1 MAISDEPTGSHHSPL
16 DAVIADYV
24 QQVETGAVPDRE
36 ALLAQHPDLADGLR
50 EFFADYDRLDCQA
63 AELHLSKDAT
73 EQTGGLPHVRYFG
86 EYELLE
92 VIARGGMGVVYKARQ
107 ASLNRIVALKMI
119 LRGQLAM
126 PRDVARFRAEAEA
139 AANLDHP
146 HIVPIY
152 EVGEHQ
158 GHQYYAMRF
167 IEGTSLARRPR
178 GNIQDEVRLLATVA
192 RAVHYA
198 HQHGILHRDIK
209 PSNIL
214 LAGDVPVITDFG
226 LAKRLNR
233 SSDLTSTGE
242 TPGTPRYMAPEQAA
256 GRKDLTI
263 AVDVYSLGV
272 VLYERLTGVPPFT
285 GDDVLELLRQHRE
298 VEPPRP
304 SLRCPGL
311 DRDLETICL
320 KCLEKEPA
328 KRYASA
334 EALAED
340 LERWLKGEPIQARPV
355 STRERV
361 VRWVR
366 RNPVV
371 AGLTATVVSAILV
384 GTTFSTCLAFLARE
398 RARAAATKAREA
410 EDNAV
415 QAKASAQEAQERLRQ
430 SLFEQARAERATGAR
445 WRALEL
451 LGEAARMKNGPEL
464 RQEAIQAATSLGLR
478 IVCQLGPRNLHIGGD
493 GPFVK
498 FRPDGSMIAT
508 AESLHEGEGAQRRSF
523 DGIRVWQVPSG
534 RLLGQAECSYYSG
547 GFVFSPAAPLLALV
561 TKGKVRLWEP
571 KTDRELFSFP
581 GRDPVRFSPDGALLA
596 ASGKDGVILWN
607 VRKKQ
612 PVPFTAH
619 GVPVA
624 FLSEEALLVRDT
636 KRLHVW
642 NVRTGRETFA
652 SPEGWSPIWSW
663 NSGPVARDGFLV
675 ALRRGEANQ
684 ASEVAVWDVRSGQ
697 KLAEGSQVGRCYY
710 AASLPLSAAAD
721 WLAFQ
726 DPSDPQT
733 IQLVDLTPAKQR
745 RRLVTPSQFGNA
757 LEFGRFNATGT
768 ILAAQES
775 RGTLRSI
782 RLWDVET
789 GSSLATLHEHDNP
802 VWSPDGRYL
811 AAFGP
816 GRFTSPEGVTTWGN
830 RYAIVVYEVA
840 PGAPTYR
847 VPSPIKG
854 LTFGPDGRRLAA
866 QEGTWNVV
874 EHFGRHLRLA
884 SVIPI
889 GNEFV
894 ASGGR
899 LWAVKQH
906 SEIPPSGPVKLR
918 EVFPDER
925 EIVLAGVERA
935 EAGRIQ
941 NLAVSPD
948 GKSLLLDWQRHVR
961 EKNPQCYHTE
971 GRLEFWDLTLP
982 NRLGVWEQSQ
992 PGSSM
997 DWQLLRFSPDGKKAV
1012 TQGRSIWIWDVPT
1025 GKKLREVS
1033 IQTEIGPSHS
1043 YLHSVKDAAFNATG
1057 ELLFAVS
1064 DKGRLDKID
1073 VQTGKILTTWKM
1085 PEEESASLAFHPDGN
1100 MIATGGTSHLIRL
1113 WDTATGRE
1121 LAHWEGH
1128 DTSITALT
1136 FSPDGRTLVSGS
1148 ADGTLKLWDLPAI
1161 RHELAVL
1168 GLDW

>member
-1 MAISDEPTGSHHSPL
+1 MAVPDEPTGSHHNPL
-16 DAVIADYV
+16 DAVIAEYV
-24 QQVETGAVPDRE
+24 QQVEAGAVPDRE

-63 AELHLSKDAT
+63 AELRLSGEGT
-73 EQTGGLPHVRYFG
+73 EPSGDLPHVRYFG

-107 ASLNRIVALKMI
+107 ASLNRMVALKMI
-119 LRGQLAM
+119 LRGRLAT

-152 EVGEHQ
+152 EVGEHE

-178 GNIQDEVRLLATVA
+178 GDLRDEVRLLATVA

-209 PSNIL
+209 PPNVLI
-214 LAGDVPVITDFG
+214 AGDVPSITDFG

-233 SSDLTSTGE
+233 SSDLTCTGE

-272 VLYERLTGVPPFT
+272 VLYERLTGTTPFT

-304 SLRCPGL
+304 SSLRPGL

-334 EALAED
+334 ETFAED
-340 LERWLKGEPIQARPV
+340 LERWLRGEPILARPV

-366 RNPVV
+366 RNPLV
-371 AGLTATVVSAILV
+371 AGLTAAVAMTLVAGTAVS
-384 GTTFSTCLAFLARE
+384 TYLAVKTE
-398 RARAAATKAREA
+398 
-410 EDNAV
+410 
-415 QAKASAQEAQERLRQ
+415 ASAQEAREQKQTAQEERDNARERLWK

-451 LGEAARMKNGPEL
+451 LAEAARMKKSPEL
-464 RQEAIQAATSLGLR
+464 RQEAIQAFTSPGLR
-478 IVCQLGPRNLHIGGD
+478 VVCKLGPRHLTIGGE

-498 FRPDGSMIAT
+498 FSPDGSMIAT
-508 AESLHEGEGAQRRSF
+508 ADRLHEGEGAQRRDF
-523 DGIRVWQVPSG
+523 DGISVWQLPSG

-547 GFVFSPAAPLLALV
+547 GFAFSPTAPLLALV

-571 KTDRELFSFP
+571 KTGQELVSFP
-581 GRDPVRFSPDGALLA
+581 GHDPVRFSPDGALLA
-596 ASGKDGVILWN
+596 ASEKEAVVLWD
-607 VRKKQ
+607 VRQRQ
-612 PVPFTAH
+612 PVPFSVR

-624 FLSEEALLVRDT
+624 FLSEEAPLVRDA

-642 NVRTGRETFA
+642 NVRTGQETFT
-652 SPEGWSPIWSW
+652 SPEGWRPIWSW

-675 ALRRGEANQ
+675 ALRCGEVNKAG
-684 ASEVAVWDVRSGQ
+684 EVAVWDVRSGQ
-697 KLAEGSQVGRCYY
+697 KVSEGVAVGRRSY
-710 AASLPLSAAAD
+710 AASLPVSAAAG

-726 DPSDPQT
+726 DSSDPQT
-733 IQLVDLTPAKQR
+733 IQLVDLTLAKQR

-757 LEFGRFNATGT
+757 LEFGRFNAAGT

-782 RLWDVET
+782 RLWDIET
-789 GSSLATLHEHDNP
+789 GNSLAVLHEHDNP

-816 GRFTSPEGVTTWGN
+816 GRFTLPGGVTSWGN
-830 RYAIVVYEVA
+830 RNAVIVHEVA

-847 VPSPIKG
+847 VPSPIKA
-854 LTFGPDGRRLAA
+854 LTFDPDGRRLAV
-866 QEGTWNVV
+866 QESTWNVV
-874 EHFGRHLRLA
+874 EHLGRHLRLA
-884 SVIPI
+884 SVIPT
-889 GNEFV
+889 GNDFV
-894 ASGGR
+894 AGGGR
-899 LWAVKQH
+899 LWAMKRH
-906 SEIPPSGPVKLR
+906 SEIPSSEPLKLR
-918 EVFPDER
+918 EVFPENR
-925 EIVLAGVERA
+925 EVVLTGVRRT
-935 EAGRIQ
+935 EAGNIG
-941 NLAVSPD
+941 NFAVSPD
-948 GKSLLLDWQRHVR
+948 GRFLLLDWQRHVP
-961 EKNPQCYHTE
+961 EGKAPGCYHYE
-971 GRLEFWDLTLP
+971 GQLELWDLTIP
-982 NRLGVWEQSQ
+982 KRLGIWEKSE
-992 PGSSM
+992 PGFSR
-997 DWQLLRFSPDGKKAV
+997 DWRLLRFSPDGRYALA
-1012 TQGRSIWIWDVPT
+1012 QDRYLGIWDVRT
-1025 GKKLREVS
+1025 GKKLREV
-1033 IQTEIGPSHS
+1033 EILTTLEPGHD
-1043 YLHSVKDAAFNATG
+1043 YCHSVRDAAFSASG
-1057 ELLFAVS
+1057 RLIFAAS
-1064 DKGRLDKID
+1064 DKGRLDTID
-1073 VQTGKILTTWKM
+1073 VQTGKILATWKV
-1085 PEEESASLAFHPDGN
+1085 PESESAVVALHPNGTLV
-1100 MIATGGTSHLIRL
+1100 ATGGESRLIRL
-1113 WDTATGRE
+1113 WDPASGRE
-1121 LAHWEGH
+1121 LAHWEAH
-1128 DTSITALT
+1128 DTGITALT

-1161 RHELAVL
+1161 RRELAAL